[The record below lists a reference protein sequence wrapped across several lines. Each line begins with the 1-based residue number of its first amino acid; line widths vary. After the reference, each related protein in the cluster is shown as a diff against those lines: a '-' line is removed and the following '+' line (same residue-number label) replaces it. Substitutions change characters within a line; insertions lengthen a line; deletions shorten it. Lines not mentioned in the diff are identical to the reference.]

1 MTHQDNCQ
9 PSIDL
14 VDRLRGVPDTLRRLC
29 GERTTEELQQPAQDG
44 GVGVV
49 ELLCDLQD
57 WEEITGER
65 ITRILREHRPFL
77 VSYDDSL
84 WNIEHDYASRDA
96 HAVIEAF
103 AISRAR
109 NVEILADLD
118 ESGWLREAE
127 LEYRGPVTL
136 QWLIER
142 TANHDD
148 RHIAEIMEALA

>member
-1 MTHQDNCQ
+1 MISQENCQ

-14 VDRLRGVPDTLRRLC
+14 VARLRGVPDTLRRLC
-29 GERTTEELQQPAQDG
+29 GERTMEELQQPAQDG
-44 GVGVV
+44 GVAVV

-65 ITRILREHRPFL
+65 ITRILREQRPL
-77 VSYDDSL
+77 LESYDDSL

-103 AISRAR
+103 AISRER
-109 NVEILADLD
+109 NVEILADLG
-118 ESGWLREAE
+118 ESAWQREAE
-127 LEYRGPVTL
+127 LENRGPVTL
-136 QWLIER
+136 QWLMER